1 MSKRPN
7 PKTIWLFKL
16 TPLNPDGF
24 SKNLLSI
31 ESLKRCFLVTY
42 MLSES
47 MFPSFTKYEN
57 FHL

>member
-31 ESLKRCFLVTY
+31 ESLKRCFLVTF
-42 MLSES
+42 MLS
-47 MFPSFTKYEN
+47 
-57 FHL
+57 